1 MPATKAQSK
10 QKRTRTLQPKQ
21 CAGCYKKCQE
31 LLDMAVANE
40 KLEFEC
46 DVMMS
51 IMDEALW
58 KTILR
63 YTLLA
68 GWHNFMVGEHVEE
81 RQEFERLLQDIQLI
95 QSGCTREL
103 GGSVWIRGEQL
114 AECLNRYT
122 NWRAK

>member
-1 MPATKAQSK
+1 
-10 QKRTRTLQPKQ
+10 
-21 CAGCYKKCQE
+21 
-31 LLDMAVANE
+31 MAVANE